1 MKKQFNQWRL
11 GKPLLKFDLKM
22 KLTTLLLFTTLLGLK
37 ANDSYA
43 QKTKVTLDIEN
54 ATVRDIIDDIES
66 VTDFRFVYKTR
77 DVDLQRKLSLRA
89 NRENINKVLAII
101 FGNTNTK
108 YKVRDTQIIL
118 TRNQNLTTPIEV
130 PKQAYIDNVP
140 DQIQVSGQVIDENGT
155 PLTGANILEKGTTN
169 GTQADFDGNFS
180 LDLNDDN
187 AVLVVSYIGFA
198 TKEVSVNGQTNI
210 SVIMEESAVGMDE
223 VVVVGFGTQK
233 KN

>member
-43 QKTKVTLDIEN
+43 QKTKVTLDIVN

-66 VTDFRFVYKTR
+66 ATDFRFIYKTK
-77 DVDLQRKLSLRA
+77 DVDLQRKLSLRV
-89 NRENINKVLAII
+89 NQENINKVLATL
-101 FGNTNTK
+101 FGSTNTT

-118 TRNQNLTTPIEV
+118 TRNQKPVVPIEV
-130 PKQAYIDNVP
+130 PDQAYIDKAP
-140 DQIQVSGQVIDENGT
+140 DQIQVSGQVIDQNGA

-169 GTQADFDGNFS
+169 
-180 LDLNDDN
+180 
-187 AVLVVSYIGFA
+187 
-198 TKEVSVNGQTNI
+198 
-210 SVIMEESAVGMDE
+210 
-223 VVVVGFGTQK
+223 
-233 KN
+233 